1 MKYKLQETLIVKN
14 YAPSLAD
21 EGKLIIRLARSS
33 VTAKSARGQLA

>member
-1 MKYKLQETLIVKN
+1 MEQRLQETFIVKN
-14 YAPSLAD
+14 YAPSFAD